1 MKNDERNIVKIQEDE
16 VGQVVDKSEKKQ
28 SKLSLFIENFVVY
41 GIGGVISKVIPLIMV
56 PIVTRLMPDSSY
68 YGISDLSNTVLQF
81 GSALAVMG
89 MYDAMYRMFFEKD
102 DEGYKKEICSTA
114 MSFTI
119 FTSFIVFIVMI
130 ICKDLIAEYAFGD
143 SQYGYLIYITAI
155 ATLVGATNSIISAP
169 TRMQNKKKIYLVMN
183 TVSPFLSYSISI
195 PLLIAGHYII
205 ALPLAALISAAT
217 QELVFWA
224 LNREWFKLKKIR
236 TDYIKPLLKIAVP
249 LLPNFIIYWVFN
261 SSDRVMIAN
270 LIGTGASGIYAVGS
284 KLGQASQLIYTA
296 FAGGWQYFAFAT
308 MKENDQV
315 KTNSLIFEY
324 LGLVSFACSMF
335 VFALS
340 ETIYQVL
347 FTGEYV
353 SGYIVGPYLFL
364 APLLQMLFQVAANQ
378 FLVVKKTWP
387 NLFILSAGAALNIIL
402 NLVLIPRI
410 GIEGAAIATL
420 TGYVV
425 SDLIVVFVLSKMKLH
440 IISKRFTLC
449 CIMMV
454 VFIFVWRVFMLHK
467 VLVSLILSLFG
478 CVMMGWL
485 YRIDIKL
492 LLLKIKG
499 MLKRQ

>member
-1 MKNDERNIVKIQEDE
+1 MKKNEFNIAELKEDE
-16 VGQVVDKSEKKQ
+16 VGQVTDKSEKKQ

-81 GSALAVMG
+81 GSALAIMG

-102 DEGYKKEICSTA
+102 DEDYKREICSTA
-114 MSFTI
+114 MFFTI
-119 FTSFIVFIVMI
+119 FTSFIVFLVMI
-130 ICKDLIAEYAFGD
+130 ICKDLIAKYAFGD
-143 SQYGYLIYITAI
+143 SQYGYLIYITAM

-183 TVSPFLSYSISI
+183 TVSPVLSYSISI
-195 PLLIAGHYII
+195 PLLINGHYII

-217 QELVFWA
+217 QEFIFWF
-224 LNREWFKLKKIR
+224 LNREWFKFKKIR
-236 TDYIKPLLKIAVP
+236 TDCIKPLLKIAIP

-261 SSDRVMIAN
+261 SSDRLMITN
-270 LIGTGASGIYAVGS
+270 LIGTGASGIYAVGA
-284 KLGQASQLIYTA
+284 KLGQASQLVYTA

-308 MKENDQV
+308 MKEKDQV

-324 LGLVSFACSMF
+324 LGLISFACSMF

-340 ETIYQVL
+340 ETIYKVL
-347 FTGEYV
+347 FTGDYV
-353 SGYIVGPYLFL
+353 LGYIVAPYLFL
-364 APLLQMLFQVAANQ
+364 SPLLQMLFQVATNQ

-387 NLFILSAGAALNIIL
+387 NLFILSSGAILNIIL
-402 NLVLIPRI
+402 NLVLIPTI

-425 SDLIVVFVLSKMKLH
+425 SDVIVVLVLSKMKLH
-440 IISKRFTLC
+440 IISKRFILC

-454 VFIFVWRVFMLHK
+454 AFIFVWRIFILHN
-467 VLVSLILSLFG
+467 VVASFLLSLFV
-478 CVMMGWL
+478 CVAMGWL

-492 LLLKIKG
+492 LFLKIKG
-499 MLKRQ
+499 MLKR